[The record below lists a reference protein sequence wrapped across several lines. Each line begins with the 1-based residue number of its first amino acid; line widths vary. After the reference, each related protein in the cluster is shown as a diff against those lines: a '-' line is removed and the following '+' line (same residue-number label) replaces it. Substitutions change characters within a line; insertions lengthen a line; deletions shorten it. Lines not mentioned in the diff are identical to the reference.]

1 MGTSRRMEIEVALDA
16 TVEQVWGAI
25 ATGPGISSWFVPTT
39 VVEELGG
46 LMRQDFGSGF
56 VADGEVTAWEP
67 GRRFA
72 YRAKDPDGDVAG
84 GGAVGGEATGGEAA
98 GHDLAGGEAAGGDG
112 VGEVTGGGAAGEAV
126 GGAGEERAERPDY
139 AFEFLVEARDGGS
152 TVLRFVQSGFLDG
165 AEWDAEYDGFLH
177 GWQLFFENLTAY
189 LAHFPGRT
197 ARTVVTMGFSPSSPA
212 GAWDVMHGA
221 LGLTGRPAVGDV
233 VRLRPSGPAPVEGV
247 VDVSTDHFLGVRSD
261 SALYRFGA
269 EGTSGCG
276 VSAYHYHFGPV
287 DLEAEQTAW
296 QAWLTTLFPPPTGT
310 PGETPAE
317 APRETPGDGADRT
330 TAEAA
335 EARGSRA

>member
-16 TVEQVWGAI
+16 TAEQVWEAI

-39 VVEELGG
+39 VVAELGG

-67 GRRFA
+67 DRRFA

-84 GGAVGGEATGGEAA
+84 GGAAGGEVAEQVTGGERAGRDLTGGAA
-98 GHDLAGGEAAGGDG
+98 DGGDG
-112 VGEVTGGGAAGEAV
+112 VSEVAGAAVA
-126 GGAGEERAERPDY
+126 GAGEERAERPDY

-152 TVLRFVQSGFLDG
+152 AVLRFVQSGFLDG

-177 GWQLFFENLTAY
+177 GWRLFFENLTAY

-233 VRLRPSGPAPVEGV
+233 VRLRPSGPAPIEGV
-247 VDVSTDHFLGVRSD
+247 VDVSTDHFLGVRSG

-276 VSAYHYHFGPV
+276 AM
-287 DLEAEQTAW
+287 W
-296 QAWLTTLFPPPTGT
+296 
-310 PGETPAE
+310 
-317 APRETPGDGADRT
+317 R
-330 TAEAA
+330 
-335 EARGSRA
+335 